1 MPLLFR
7 RAGCRISVPSDLF
20 SPGRSR
26 MPRMF
31 RMHARAKPLLCRGNR
46 RVRRL
51 LNRAGCIMSDTLCQ
65 NEHTPDPVRGPGSH
79 LDLSLTG
86 IRLGAI
92 IFSQFRSPVAR
103 YGLASAPC
111 QCSSPAL
118 LDTCSKSCCGHSL
131 RRTSRNLHPQPGLR
145 PEEPSPEQCFCSE
158 MASSPHCWLTG
169 HTSLKL
175 ARMKPQA
182 PQTLGC
188 AIDSSKGRRKSS
200 PKGPR
205 VTCLIHYKQVMIQ
218 PPRTHR
224 TRGRWVPA
232 PFLTAPSNPPWIG
245 SEGDPVPMQASDHS
259 GVAPTLVDTGGE
271 KSVVGWRICVRSWTS
286 ILVPHRATARC

>member
-7 RAGCRISVPSDLF
+7 GAGSEFWVPSGLF

-103 YGLASAPC
+103 YGLASAP
-111 QCSSPAL
+111 
-118 LDTCSKSCCGHSL
+118 
-131 RRTSRNLHPQPGLR
+131 GLR
-145 PEEPSPEQCFCSE
+145 SSITARKAVAAIRRGEPPGICIPSP
-158 MASSPHCWLTG
+158 
-169 HTSLKL
+169 
-175 ARMKPQA
+175 
-182 PQTLGC
+182 
-188 AIDSSKGRRKSS
+188 D
-200 PKGPR
+200 
-205 VTCLIHYKQVMIQ
+205 
-218 PPRTHR
+218 
-224 TRGRWVPA
+224 PA
-232 PFLTAPSNPPWIG
+232 PKNPAPNNVSARRWLQVLT
-245 SEGDPVPMQASDHS
+245 
-259 GVAPTLVDTGGE
+259 
-271 KSVVGWRICVRSWTS
+271 VG
-286 ILVPHRATARC
+286 